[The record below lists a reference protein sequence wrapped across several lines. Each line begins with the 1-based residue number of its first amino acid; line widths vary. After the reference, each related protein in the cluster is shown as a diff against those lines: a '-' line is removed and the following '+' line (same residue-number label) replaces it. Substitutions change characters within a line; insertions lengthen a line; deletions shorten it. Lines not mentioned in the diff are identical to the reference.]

1 MAVGGHDS
9 SGGSGDGSGGG
20 SPPSQNNAPP
30 TVSLS
35 ADPSTVASGQASS
48 ISWTTSHADS
58 CTASGGWTGSR
69 PTNGSASTGPL
80 TSTTTFTLS
89 CTGIGGSANGSAT
102 VSVDTPTASSV
113 FPLHVEAGKRYLLTA
128 QGQPFFVHGDAAWS
142 IMVQLTRDQV
152 DQYLEDRRQK
162 GFNTIL
168 VELIEHHF
176 ADNAPNNVYGDGP
189 FTTPGDFSTPNEAYF
204 SNAEYVISK
213 AGERGFLVL
222 LAPAFMGFEGGAEGW
237 YQEMVENGATKLRG
251 YGQYVANRFRAY
263 GNVLWI
269 EGGDY
274 NPPETALVNA
284 VANGIRDVD
293 TPWLQ
298 TFEGRRGT
306 AALQFFDTPPS
317 WLTVND
323 IYTDESTVV
332 SAAFQEYSRSA
343 MPFFLI
349 EARYEGEGA
358 TAQVVRAQAYQA
370 TLSGA
375 VGHVMGNHPVW
386 SFSSGWQSALSSPGA
401 VTLTHFRGPRRV
413 HRMVVAATGHRRDLA
428 DRRRGLGFDS
438 RGSCCRVRWIIRA
451 DLHTGSARFER

>member
-1 MAVGGHDS
+1 
-9 SGGSGDGSGGG
+9 
-20 SPPSQNNAPP
+20 
-30 TVSLS
+30 
-35 ADPSTVASGQASS
+35 
-48 ISWTTSHADS
+48 
-58 CTASGGWTGSR
+58 
-69 PTNGSASTGPL
+69 
-80 TSTTTFTLS
+80 
-89 CTGIGGSANGSAT
+89 
-102 VSVDTPTASSV
+102 V
-113 FPLHVEAGKRYLLTA
+113 FPLHVEAGKRYLLDT

-142 IMVQLTRDQV
+142 IMLQLTRDQV

-168 VELIEHHF
+168 VNLIEHHF

-222 LAPAFMGFEGGAEGW
+222 LAPAYMGFEGGDEGW
-237 YQEMVENGATKLRG
+237 YQEMVQNGATKLRG
-251 YGQYVANRFRAY
+251 YGQYVANRFKAY
-263 GNVLWI
+263 GNVLWV

-274 NPPETALVNA
+274 DPPETALVNA

-293 TPWLQ
+293 APWLQ

-306 AALQFFDTPPS
+306 AALDFFSTPPS

-349 EARYEGEGA
+349 EALYEGEGA

-375 VGHVMGNHPVW
+375 AGHVMGNNPVW
-386 SFSSGWQSALSSPGA
+386 SFSSGWQSALNSPGA
-401 VTLTHFRGPRRV
+401 VTLTHFRNLVGSIAWWSLQPDTDGTLLTAGVGSDSTRAAAA
-413 HRMVVAATGHRRDLA
+413 VASDRSFALIYTPEARDLSVNLSRLNGPNVRARWYDPTSGSYQAAAGLLPAAGSQVLRPDSANAAGDA
-428 DRRRGLGFDS
+428 DWVLVLDS
-438 RGSCCRVRWIIRA
+438 QP
-451 DLHTGSARFER
+451 